1 MIIFLYG
8 EDTFRSK
15 QKLNELKDKFSR
27 DIDPSML
34 NIEELDGEKITTENF
49 KQVIGT
55 GGFLVKKRM
64 IIVENLIGKNKNKK
78 TQEEVVGVIK
88 KIEERGVVSDKQKDD
103 NIIIFWEELGVATKD
118 YKSKKLSG
126 ELYEYLK
133 ECKYVFEFLQLDNIK
148 LASWIRQ
155 KFNLKEK
162 EIKPEAVNLLVSLVG
177 SDMWKLNNEINKLVA
192 GGDIIIEIDK
202 IKELVSENFND
213 NIFELTDA
221 VAEKNKKTFLY
232 LLERHLRSGAD
243 SSYLLSMLTRQF
255 RILLQAKSI
264 LEEDPYANLSTELK
278 IPFFVEKKIKNQ
290 AGKYSLDQLKKIY
303 GQLVAID
310 IELKTSY
317 FDPELL
323 FYKLII

>member
-1 MIIFLYG
+1 M
-8 EDTFRSK
+8 
-15 QKLNELKDKFSR
+15 
-27 DIDPSML
+27 
-34 NIEELDGEKITTENF
+34 
-49 KQVIGT
+49 
-55 GGFLVKKRM
+55 
-64 IIVENLIGKNKNKK
+64 
-78 TQEEVVGVIK
+78 
-88 KIEERGVVSDKQKDD
+88 
-103 NIIIFWEELGVATKD
+103 
-118 YKSKKLSG
+118 
-126 ELYEYLK
+126 
-133 ECKYVFEFLQLDNIK
+133 
-148 LASWIRQ
+148 
-155 KFNLKEK
+155 
-162 EIKPEAVNLLVSLVG
+162 LVSLVG
-177 SDMWKLNNEINKLVA
+177 SDMWKLNNEINKLVVEEE
-192 GGDIIIEIDK
+192 GVIEIDK

-232 LLERHLRSGAD
+232 LLERHLRSGTD
-243 SSYLLSMLTRQF
+243 SSYLLSMLIRQF

-264 LEEDPYANLSTELK
+264 LEENPYANLSTELK

>member
-8 EDTFRSK
+8 EDTFRSR
-15 QKLNELKDKFSR
+15 QKLNEFKDKFSR
-27 DIDPSML
+27 EIDPSML
-34 NIEELDGEKITTENF
+34 NIKEVNGEKLDGETF
-49 KQVIGT
+49 GQAIGT

-64 IIVENLIGKNKNKK
+64 IIVENLISKNKSKK
-78 TQEEVVGVIK
+78 SVEEILEVVK
-88 KIEERGVVSDKQKDD
+88 KIEEKSENNGEQKDD
-103 NIIIFWEELGVATKD
+103 NIVIFWEELGLTTKD
-118 YKSKKLSG
+118 YKGKKLSG
-126 ELYEYLK
+126 PLFKHLK
-133 ECKYVFEFLQLDNIK
+133 GGKYAFEFLQLDNIK

-177 SDMWKLNNEINKLVA
+177 SDMWKLNNEINKLVVEEE
-192 GGDIIIEIDK
+192 GVIEIDK

-232 LLERHLRSGAD
+232 LLERHLRSGTD
-243 SSYLLSMLTRQF
+243 SSYLLSMLIRQF

-264 LEEDPYANLSTELK
+264 LEENPYANLSTELK